1 MLHLVYRDQ
10 RRETSAREE
19 RAALSRPKPRGAPL
33 LIIRNTH
40 AVARG
45 MVASLLAR
53 LGRWLG
59 RANETPG
66 CTDASMSNYSPEA
79 TVDDGSC
86 VAASSSRLLAVP
98 SVAALN
104 VLLLLG
110 GVIFWCDDAVVLA
123 LVGRVLE
130 LKRLLRAVAARAH
143 EHASAAMLLFAGW
156 LRRSAAVLRRWCV
169 AALSACGAARTA
181 ALSTLTH
188 SLDASKRWYAERREP
203 PSAVSEA
210 AAESHGFDRLWVAT
224 LDESSGHVYYY
235 HTITGEARWDAPN
248 EDEEDR
254 GSFTTAASSAAR
266 TPAHVTAASI
276 GAALAPALQRARESV
291 GVPAVPSPQR
301 SFSSH
306 RSDDELGPSDSV
318 SCAGGNNEGEGVAG
332 ARLVVGLEELRA
344 QRARLDDIES
354 RLLNAAPSGAGREEV
369 EAQQRALEAE
379 NAALRAEVEAAQA
392 AVDERVKEAEKR
404 AAADAEAALHSKLL
418 QRAQR
423 KYGESRARELAK
435 ALTTPSGGS
444 LALPN
449 VQRTL

>member
-130 LKRLLRAVAARAH
+130 LKRLLRAVAARAR
-143 EHASAAMLLFAGW
+143 EHAAAAMLLSCSSPDGCGGRQRCCGGGVW
-156 LRRSAAVLRRWCV
+156 LPCPR
-169 AALSACGAARTA
+169 
-181 ALSTLTH
+181 
-188 SLDASKRWYAERREP
+188 
-203 PSAVSEA
+203 
-210 AAESHGFDRLWVAT
+210 
-224 LDESSGHVYYY
+224 
-235 HTITGEARWDAPN
+235 
-248 EDEEDR
+248 
-254 GSFTTAASSAAR
+254 
-266 TPAHVTAASI
+266 
-276 GAALAPALQRARESV
+276 
-291 GVPAVPSPQR
+291 
-301 SFSSH
+301 
-306 RSDDELGPSDSV
+306 
-318 SCAGGNNEGEGVAG
+318 
-332 ARLVVGLEELRA
+332 
-344 QRARLDDIES
+344 
-354 RLLNAAPSGAGREEV
+354 
-369 EAQQRALEAE
+369 
-379 NAALRAEVEAAQA
+379 AALRA
-392 AVDERVKEAEKR
+392 RPR
-404 AAADAEAALHSKLL
+404 
-418 QRAQR
+418 
-423 KYGESRARELAK
+423 
-435 ALTTPSGGS
+435 S
-444 LALPN
+444 L
-449 VQRTL
+449 R